1 MYYQVHRIVNLPMDT
16 TAAWKI
22 IESLHIDVL
31 LFPDYQPFPD
41 QQSVLFQSRRIAP
54 VQVIHPLPLLA
65 TPLAPC
71 PLFLPPPLSPLPC
84 TYTSCL
90 LTSY

>member
-1 MYYQVHRIVNLPMDT
+1 MDT

-54 VQVIHPLPLLA
+54 VQVVLPPVLLYSYPLP
-65 TPLAPC
+65 PLPT
-71 PLFLPPPLSPLPC
+71 PPPTPSPLSYPY
-84 TYTSCL
+84 TLTSCL
-90 LTSY
+90 LTRYF